1 MEFLMGFATPLAI
14 LLVATIA
21 AGLIN
26 DHTKI
31 GASLED

>member
-1 MEFLMGFATPLAI
+1 MSFLMGFAI
-14 LLVATIA
+14 LLVATVA

-26 DHTKI
+26 DHTTL